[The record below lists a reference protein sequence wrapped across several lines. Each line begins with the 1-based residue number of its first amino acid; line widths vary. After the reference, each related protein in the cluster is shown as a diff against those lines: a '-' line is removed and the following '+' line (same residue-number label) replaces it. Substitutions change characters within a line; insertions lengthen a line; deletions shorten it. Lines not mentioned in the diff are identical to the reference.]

1 MVAKLDAI
9 IPNSYKD
16 GCIIFAPRWCQKCA
30 CSPFLLQIEEQQRID
45 TRERNR
51 LGIEWKQKVG
61 TDAHCMCV
69 VYITCK
75 VYLSLSQLFHAEGQA
90 WVYNNPLSK
99 RLKELDTCQQQ

>member
-1 MVAKLDAI
+1 MCMFSLPLTDR
-9 IPNSYKD
+9 
-16 GCIIFAPRWCQKCA
+16 GTTT
-30 CSPFLLQIEEQQRID
+30 ID

-90 WVYNNPLSK
+90 WVYNNSLSK